1 MLMITSGFENVLV
14 VLNIDL
20 KILAMLKQY
29 TDLQYHFRTAN
40 YTFFIRTRNN
50 SK

>member
-1 MLMITSGFENVLV
+1 MLMIRSGFENVLV
-14 VLNIDL
+14 VPYIVY

-40 YTFFIRTRNN
+40 YTLFIRTRNN
-50 SK
+50 SE

>member
-14 VLNIDL
+14 VLNTAY

-29 TDLQYHFRTAN
+29 ADLQSHYRTAN
-40 YTFFIRTRNN
+40 YTLFIRRRNN
-50 SK
+50 SE